1 MTEIAEWVASI
12 ATMIAALMTAAN
24 LGPRVTGWGF
34 VVFTIGAIAWATVGL
49 MTGQSSLIWQNIV
62 LLVLDVFGIWRW
74 LGQETRWV
82 EGAISA
88 AQASDRAPVPTLF
101 PASLFAGGAVADR
114 TGDHVGHSVDAM
126 VQCAH
131 GRVSYVV
138 VRSGGIGGVGETL
151 REVPWRKFTVGED
164 SITIKLAR
172 SDFDA
177 LPPIDPQRWPA
188 HPDYVARGVSRS
200 GRSRRS

>member
-1 MTEIAEWVASI
+1 MIEIAEWVAPI

-34 VVFTIGAIAWATVGL
+34 VVFTVGAIAWAAIGL
-49 MTGQSSLIWQNIV
+49 MSGQSNLLWQNIV
-62 LLVLDVFGIWRW
+62 LLVVDVFGIWRW

-88 AQASDRAPVPTLF
+88 AQASERAPVPKLF
-101 PASLFAGGAVADR
+101 PAAIFAGGAVADSA
-114 TGDHVGHSVDAM
+114 GEHFGHSVDAM
-126 VQCAH
+126 IQCDD

-138 VRSGGIGGVGETL
+138 IRSGGIGGVGETL
-151 REVPWRKFTVGED
+151 REVPWREFRAGED
-164 SITIKLAR
+164 AITLDLSR
-172 SDFDA
+172 DDFEA

-188 HPDYVARGVSRS
+188 RA
-200 GRSRRS
+200 

>member
-1 MTEIAEWVASI
+1 MTEIAEWIAPI
-12 ATMIAALMTAAN
+12 ATMIAALMTASN

-34 VVFTIGAIAWATVGL
+34 VVFTIGAIAWIAIAL
-49 MTGQSSLIWQNIV
+49 ATGQSNLLWQSIV
-62 LLVLDVFGIWRW
+62 LLVVDVFGVWRW

-88 AQASDRAPVPTLF
+88 AQASERASVPKLF

-114 TGDHVGHSVDAM
+114 AGGHIGHSVDAM
-126 VQCAH
+126 MQCED

-138 VRSGGIGGVGETL
+138 IRSGGIGGVGETL
-151 REVPWRKFTVGED
+151 REVPWREFRVGED
-164 SITIKLAR
+164 RIALDLTPE
-172 SDFDA
+172 DFEA

-188 HPDYVARGVSRS
+188 RA
-200 GRSRRS
+200 